1 MNYPLSYW
9 KKGDLVVLH
18 LGPHWPSSPPR
29 LTPLYNIRNHLFMY
43 IRPYD
48 AGVAIDVAV
57 LYCINN
63 GTFVRMHASY
73 IREPKQ

>member
-18 LGPHWPSSPPR
+18 LDAGR
-29 LTPLYNIRNHLFMY
+29 YDLPLYNIRNHLFMY

-48 AGVAIDVAV
+48 AAGIDVAV